1 MSASHTKSAVS
12 CDGADFLSSTDYNLE
27 FHCMTDDAWYNVC
40 AIFDHN
46 KLTVKYEGF
55 DDADDD
61 LFEPQRFSSLAQI
74 EEFKSRFRPIS
85 HQLQDWECL
94 KLTKGMTVCVS
105 HSFNDN
111 DNLFYDGA
119 IDDVIRKKHSFVNGE
134 ERCMCRFVVV
144 WTHGPVKGQWHT
156 KQIENICI
164 VQSDSELDP
173 AVASFLEVARQH
185 REGNVDVKVQS
196 RNELEILHL
205 PLLGTQSSPSTS
217 FESFY
222 LVPFIFSLNFG
233 MIILETESS
242 GDDADIGGR
251 YAILIEN
258 MEIGI
263 SPSTLEQFIKE
274 QISVLV
280 ETHALGSLFHETS
293 TRAVIVV
300 KSEQEYQQLCNFL
313 DSPAHFVTCWTGR
326 PLVVTDKSL
335 GRSQTNYGQSKWQHR
350 RYDREEEDGHG
361 IKLVRSGSDAYR
373 RAEKLRELFM
383 DFKEHQKVMY
393 KSLSEIE
400 DEIKQRFLSM

>member
-185 REGNVDVKVQS
+185 REGDCFK
-196 RNELEILHL
+196 
-205 PLLGTQSSPSTS
+205 SSSFFNSSFTS
-217 FESFY
+217 FLMEITSLPTLLNSKSISCKGY
-222 LVPFIFSLNFG
+222 PEGLNFG

>member
-205 PLLGTQSSPSTS
+205 PLL
-217 FESFY
+217 
-222 LVPFIFSLNFG
+222 
-233 MIILETESS
+233 ESS